1 MGVHRGLVR
10 DWSVAQ
16 CHPNNGSHMGFSSK
30 HMNGDPCGLPCIEKK
45 KKKKK
50 KLLNLDPR
58 TRLGCILDG
67 CHVFHELGPSISPVL
82 LTYFPHHPESLLVV
96 RTATSNKNGD
106 LVFLQRALVIFNGPD
121 NALRKDKQISF
132 VMHKKY
138 KYINQEE

>member
-1 MGVHRGLVR
+1 MPSQQWQSYGFQFQTHEWGSLWSSLHR
-10 DWSVAQ
+10 
-16 CHPNNGSHMGFSSK
+16 
-30 HMNGDPCGLPCIEKK
+30 KK
-45 KKKKK
+45 KKKEK

-58 TRLGCILDG
+58 TRLGCLLDG